1 MRSLIASSIMRTGS
15 ISPARACAEPASN
28 KIKKLDQLASRMTK
42 NESASEAR
50 DPGGIIP
57 LRWAASSRNP
67 GRHYP
72 VIPGRLRRNPHVK
85 MQMRDR
91 RMVGRLAVSD
101 CRISTDLLRSM
112 SFLGAASGPHGL
124 HQGLGTQDGDHTLQI
139 VGQNVE
145 AHLCSDLFEG
155 SGL

>member
-1 MRSLIASSIMRTGS
+1 MRTGS

-28 KIKKLDQLASRMTK
+28 KIKKLDQLSSPMTK

-72 VIPGRLRRNPHVK
+72 VIPGRLRRNP
-85 MQMRDR
+85 QMDVEAAIDVVENASDSAFTRSEDC
-91 RMVGRLAVSD
+91 LAV
-101 CRISTDLLRSM
+101 I
-112 SFLGAASGPHGL
+112 
-124 HQGLGTQDGDHTLQI
+124 
-139 VGQNVE
+139 
-145 AHLCSDLFEG
+145 
-155 SGL
+155 

>member
-28 KIKKLDQLASRMTK
+28 KIKKLDQLASPMTK

-67 GRHYP
+67 GRHYT
-72 VIPGRLRRNPHVK
+72 VIPGRLRRNPQKWLEIEGGV
-85 MQMRDR
+85 
-91 RMVGRLAVSD
+91 
-101 CRISTDLLRSM
+101 ISTLFQKANRRWRRWRLR
-112 SFLGAASGPHGL
+112 H
-124 HQGLGTQDGDHTLQI
+124 
-139 VGQNVE
+139 E
-145 AHLCSDLFEG
+145 K
-155 SGL
+155 